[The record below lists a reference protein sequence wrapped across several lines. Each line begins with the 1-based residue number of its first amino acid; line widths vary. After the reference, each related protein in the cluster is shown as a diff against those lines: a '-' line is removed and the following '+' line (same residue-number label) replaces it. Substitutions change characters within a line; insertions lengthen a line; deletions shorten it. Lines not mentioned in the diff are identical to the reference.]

1 MRVAIIGMG
10 TAGVSVLRELVKHPK
25 FNQLDIDLYDDKVNM
40 GQGVPFQ
47 NDSSEL
53 LINMPSKKMS
63 LNLDDETEF
72 WKWYKQQTD
81 FNFDEPAY
89 LPRFV
94 FGHYM
99 KSYLSMFTKKYPNIS
114 TNYNKVQEIYTNSNI
129 DETNLT
135 YYICTTN
142 SGQSWQAY
150 DYVFLTCGT
159 FAYHDP
165 YNLKGKKGYIATPYP
180 TYNTLDEVNELDD
193 IAIIGTGLASL
204 DVVRYVAAH
213 HPKLPIIMTSR
224 SAHLPSV
231 RGTMI
236 DVTFK
241 YLTKDK
247 LNDIKKHH
255 FGNAPLDTLVSLF
268 LKECADYDID
278 FKKLV
283 HRRTGNHIAD
293 LKYDLAR
300 PTEMGIFQSMIEHLK
315 ENLNWIWNS
324 LSIEDQHQFNQKYS
338 KMIQLNSN
346 PMPPRTAEL
355 IIELIENK
363 SLILKK
369 DLEDVKHDGKLYYFS
384 YKNQESVDIYNV
396 VINATGA
403 KSHLNELDQDDQLI
417 RNLENRQIVQAHP
430 MGGIQ
435 IIPETNQ
442 VISPRFGTLTN
453 MIAIGQMTNGVN
465 KLRNGVKMI
474 VEQVAHTVSQLYDAL
489 ESNEQQQRSDNQ

>member
-25 FNQLDIDLYDDKVNM
+25 FKQLDIDLYDDKVNM

-63 LNLDDETEF
+63 LNLDDESEF
-72 WKWYKQQTD
+72 WKWYQQQTE
-81 FNFDEPAY
+81 FTFDQPTY

-99 KSYLSMFTKKYPNIS
+99 KSYLLMYLKRYSNITTKFH
-114 TNYNKVQEIYTNSNI
+114 KVQEIYTNSKI
-129 DETNLT
+129 DETKLT
-135 YYICTTN
+135 FYVCTADTKE
-142 SGQSWQAY
+142 SWKEY
-150 DYVFLTCGT
+150 DYIFLTCGT

-165 YNLKGKKGYIATPYP
+165 YKLKGTNGYIATPCP
-180 TYNTLDEVNELDD
+180 TYHTLDEVNDD
-193 IAIIGTGLASL
+193 DEIAIVGTGLACL

-213 HPKLPIIMTSR
+213 HPKLPITMTSR
-224 SAHLPSV
+224 SANLPSV

-236 DVTFK
+236 DIKFN
-241 YLTKDK
+241 YLTKEK
-247 LNDIKKHH
+247 LNEIKKIH

-268 LKECADYDID
+268 LKECDDYNID
-278 FKKLV
+278 FIKLV
-283 HRRTGNHIAD
+283 KRRTGNHIQD
-293 LKYDLAR
+293 LKFDLNN
-300 PTEMGIFQSMIEHLK
+300 PKEMGIFQSIIEHLK

-324 LSIEDQHQFNQKYS
+324 LSIEDQYQFNNKYS
-338 KMIQLNSN
+338 KIIQLNSN
-346 PMPPRTAEL
+346 PMPPRTAKL
-355 IIELIENK
+355 IIQLIENG

-369 DLEDVKHDGKLYYFS
+369 GLEDVVYNNKLYQFS
-384 YKNQESVDIYNV
+384 YKNQETKDVFNV

-403 KSHLNELDQDDQLI
+403 KNHLSELDEDDQLMK
-417 RNLENRQIVQAHP
+417 NLENRQIVQAHP

-474 VEQVAHTVSQLYDAL
+474 VEQVANTVSQLYEVL
-489 ESNEQQQRSDNQ
+489 ESYEQKDLHKR